1 MLDWPNE
8 GSGGC
13 ACIFERKEYC
23 GVAEPIEWCAY
34 HSKLR
39 TANELLVRWKGEIDS
54 RRIALGLPFP
64 DDYDNSPKYAVATLI
79 EAEKIAPNNEVR
91 GAKPNG

>member
-8 GSGGC
+8 GTGGC

-39 TANELLVRWKGEIDS
+39 NENARLRAAVLELKDTEISDIACTGS
-54 RRIALGLPFP
+54 DAPVEDALGKLF
-64 DDYDNSPKYAVATLI
+64 DLV
-79 EAEKIAPNNEVR
+79 PNDL
-91 GAKPNG
+91 A